1 MAKMKKKRKNTVKKA
16 DNLPKTELN
25 EEALTRIITNALIA
39 YDKHKEREAEE
50 KLEQKEDHYI
60 EVVGY
65 KDYSD
70 EKQPKRAIKTFFN
83 NIKVI
88 FRSLFIRTRDIKDV
102 RITLSLIKLFSY
114 LFFAFISLC
123 LHVACLLL
131 IVYIP
136 LQYTITNI
144 TPLPWYETIMLA
156 FFALTI
162 FLLARVFRIAK
173 IEVDNLSDSNLI
185 FGFFTAIVSIIS
197 IVIAI
202 IAIVK

>member
-1 MAKMKKKRKNTVKKA
+1 MKKKRKNTVKKA

-123 LHVACLLL
+123 VCMWHVC
-131 IVYIP
+131 
-136 LQYTITNI
+136 
-144 TPLPWYETIMLA
+144 
-156 FFALTI
+156 
-162 FLLARVFRIAK
+162 FL
-173 IEVDNLSDSNLI
+173 
-185 FGFFTAIVSIIS
+185 
-197 IVIAI
+197 
-202 IAIVK
+202 

>member
-1 MAKMKKKRKNTVKKA
+1 M
-16 DNLPKTELN
+16 
-25 EEALTRIITNALIA
+25 
-39 YDKHKEREAEE
+39 
-50 KLEQKEDHYI
+50 
-60 EVVGY
+60 
-65 KDYSD
+65 
-70 EKQPKRAIKTFFN
+70 
-83 NIKVI
+83 
-88 FRSLFIRTRDIKDV
+88 
-102 RITLSLIKLFSY
+102 
-114 LFFAFISLC
+114 C

-144 TPLPWYETIMLA
+144 TPLPWYESIMLA